1 MEVVV
6 SQEHVGERIDIFV
19 LSHLKLDGF
28 TTLTRSSLHKY
39 WENLVRVNGKDTKQS
54 LKLKEGDRV
63 DISKELLLESMEK
76 EISSSMILPQ
86 KGSLDIVFEDRYCLV
101 VNKKAGVVVH
111 PGSGNSENTLSNYVV
126 WYLQNKGEYCKNI
139 KRGGVVHRLDKGV
152 SGLILFAKTLEAQQF
167 FQKQFETQKVEK
179 LYKAKVEGKVFP
191 AVLSELL
198 GSKNMNLKKEIEK
211 LEENNFVC
219 DESWARVE
227 GYIQRSNKNRMKM
240 FFTPLKRSYGNGKLA
255 ISYIKPLSKEELL
268 IKIETGRMHQIRAT
282 LEYLGLNILGDTLY
296 STKNGKGGIPEK
308 IELESILLSLENPD
322 GERMTFKL
330 Y

>member
-6 SQEHVGERIDIFV
+6 SQEHVGKRADVFV
-19 LSHLKLDGF
+19 LSYLQSEGF
-28 TTLTRSSLHKY
+28 KALTRSALHKY
-39 WENLVRVNGKDTKQS
+39 WDNLVKVNDKDAKPS

-63 DISKELLLESMEK
+63 DISKKLLLEYMEK
-76 EISSSMILPQ
+76 EISETRILPQ
-86 KGSLDIVFEDRYCLV
+86 EGVLDIVFEDKYCIVL
-101 VNKKAGVVVH
+101 NKKAGVVVH
-111 PGSGNSENTLSNYVV
+111 PGSGNSENTLSNHVV
-126 WYLQNKGEYCKNI
+126 WYLQNNKEYSSNI

-167 FQKQFETQKVEK
+167 FQKQFETHKVEK
-179 LYKAKVEGKVFP
+179 LYRAKVEGKVFP

-198 GSKNMNLKKEIEK
+198 VSKNISLKDEVAK

-219 DESWARVE
+219 DKSWARVE
-227 GYIQRSNKNRMKM
+227 GYIQRSNRNRMKM
-240 FFTPLKRSYGNGKLA
+240 FFSPLKRSFGNGKLA
-255 ISYIKPLSKEELL
+255 VSYIKPLSKEELL

-296 STKNGKGGIPEK
+296 STKYGQGGIPDK

-322 GERMTFKL
+322 RERMTFKL
-330 Y
+330 C

>member
-6 SQEHVGERIDIFV
+6 SQEHVGKRADVFV
-19 LSHLKLDGF
+19 LSHLKLDGL

-86 KGSLDIVFEDRYCLV
+86 EGSLDIVFEDRYCLV

-126 WYLQNKGEYCKNI
+126 WYLQNKEEYCKNI

-211 LEENNFVC
+211 LEKYNFVC